1 MKTKGWI
8 LVIGLLLALCIGL
21 SIWFLLPRG
30 VANAVEIWSD
40 GVLIDTWPLAVNQSI
55 TVAYGD
61 GYNVVTVK
69 GGKVAVTEATCPDHY
84 CVKRGFCDGGAQ
96 IVCLPHRLVLKFVG
110 EQEVDFVVG

>member
-1 MKTKGWI
+1 MKSKYYI
-8 LVIGLLLALCIGL
+8 VIFAAVLALCIVL
-21 SIWFLLPRG
+21 SVLLLVPRG
-30 VANAVEIWSD
+30 GASQVEIWSD

-55 TVAYGD
+55 TVGYGD

-69 GGKVAVTEATCPDHY
+69 GGKVAVTEADCPDQY
-84 CVKRGFCDGGAQ
+84 CMQRGFCDGGAQ